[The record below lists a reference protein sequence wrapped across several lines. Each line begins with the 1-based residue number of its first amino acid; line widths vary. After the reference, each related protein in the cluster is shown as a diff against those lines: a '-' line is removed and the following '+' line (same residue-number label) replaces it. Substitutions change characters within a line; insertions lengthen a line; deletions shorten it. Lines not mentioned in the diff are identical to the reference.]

1 MYICMYVNDVNNVNN
16 AAANKKKK
24 ILYRKNVNTVQRKNE
39 LFIHQR
45 IKGGKKKEIKE
56 KNKRM

>member
-45 IKGGKKKEIKE
+45 IKGGKKKK
-56 KNKRM
+56 